1 MGCRMGVRG
10 VTAFRLSA
18 SILNADFGHLADQV
32 KQAEAAGVDWIHVD
46 VMDGLFVPNLSLGF
60 AVLEAVR
67 RSTSLPLDV
76 HLMIERPERYLRQF
90 ADAGATYLTVHQEA
104 THHVHRALYEIRTLG
119 LKAGL
124 ALNPATPLGTAE
136 EVFSD
141 LDLLLVMTINPGF
154 GGQELIPATVEKVAR
169 ARRLLDEC
177 GSGAALE
184 VDGGVKAHNA
194 AELARAGTDVLV
206 VGTGIFHAPGGI
218 AAGVRELRRAIAG
231 A

>member
-1 MGCRMGVRG
+1 MGVRR
-10 VTAFRLSA
+10 VTQSRLSA
-18 SILNADFGHLADQV
+18 SILNADFGHLADEV

-104 THHVHRALYEIRTLG
+104 THHVHRALDEIRTLG

-124 ALNPATPLGTAE
+124 ALNPATPLGTLK
-136 EVFSD
+136 EVCSE

-154 GGQELIPATVEKVAR
+154 GGQELIPATVDKVAR
-169 ARRLLDEC
+169 ARRLLDDR

-194 AELARAGTDVLV
+194 AELARAGADVLV

-218 AAGVRELRRAIAG
+218 AAGVGELRRAIADV
-231 A
+231 